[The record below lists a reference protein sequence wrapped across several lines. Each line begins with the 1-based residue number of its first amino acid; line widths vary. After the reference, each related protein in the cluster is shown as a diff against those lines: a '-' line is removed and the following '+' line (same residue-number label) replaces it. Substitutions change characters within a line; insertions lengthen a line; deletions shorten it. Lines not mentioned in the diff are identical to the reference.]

1 MCALNVE
8 KGMGLLMKKYIVL
21 LFLVI
26 LFGFTFAFR
35 RPLYNLYR
43 TYFVKENKDVVLTE
57 SNDYT
62 RDYDFNYVQITD
74 DFTPNDYQG
83 LLNIYYT
90 VLNSGV
96 EEFSFYCTDEYSSC
110 IDDVDSL
117 ANNQKVLSTINN
129 FVHPFNSFRHLET
142 SYDDYGKV
150 TLKIEHIYSNSD
162 IKLIEAKVKEVESEI
177 WNNSM
182 SNEDKIK
189 EAHNY
194 IINNS
199 KYDKDRSDNNI
210 VRYKSD
216 TAYGTLLEG
225 YSLCGGYTDAMEL
238 FLEDMG
244 VKSYKISSEN
254 HVWNAVNLD
263 NAWYHLDLT
272 WDDPITTDGSD
283 ILEYN
288 FFLITTSELN
298 ELENEQHNYDKNVY
312 SELAT

>member
-1 MCALNVE
+1 
-8 KGMGLLMKKYIVL
+8 MKKYIIL

>member
-1 MCALNVE
+1 
-8 KGMGLLMKKYIVL
+8 MKKYIVL
-21 LFLVI
+21 LFLII

-43 TYFVKENKDVVLTE
+43 TYFVKENKDVTLKE

-62 RDYDFNYVQITD
+62 RDYDFNFVKRTD
-74 DFTPNDYQG
+74 DFTPSEYQD

-96 EEFSFYCTDEYSSC
+96 EEFSFYCPDEYSSC

-254 HVWNAVNLD
+254 HVWNAINLD

>member
-1 MCALNVE
+1 
-8 KGMGLLMKKYIVL
+8 MKKYIVL

-35 RPLYNLYR
+35 KPLYNLYR
-43 TYFVKENKDVVLTE
+43 TYFVKEEKEVTLTA

-62 RDYDFNYVQITD
+62 RDYDFNYVKRTD
-74 DFTPNDYQG
+74 DFTPSNYQD

-90 VLNSGV
+90 VLNSGE
-96 EEFSFYCTDEYSSC
+96 EEFSFYCTDEYSEC
-110 IDDVDSL
+110 INDVDSL

-150 TLKIEHIYSNSD
+150 TLKIEHIYSNND
-162 IKLIEAKVKEVESEI
+162 IKLINAKVEEIEKEI
-177 WNNSM
+177 WNSSM

-210 VRYKSD
+210 VKYKSD
-216 TAYGTLLEG
+216 TAYGSLLEG

-244 VKSYKISSEN
+244 IKNYKISSEN
-254 HVWNAVNLD
+254 HVWNAVYLN
-263 NAWYHLDLT
+263 NVWYHLDLT

-288 FFLITTSELN
+288 FFLITTSELS
-298 ELENEQHNYDKNVY
+298 ELEGEQHNYDKNVY

>member
-1 MCALNVE
+1 
-8 KGMGLLMKKYIVL
+8 MKKYIVL

-43 TYFVKENKDVVLTE
+43 TYLVKEQKQVTLTE
-57 SNDYT
+57 SNEYK
-62 RDYDFNYVQITD
+62 RDYNFNYVKRTD
-74 DFTPNDYQG
+74 DFTPSNYQD
-83 LLNIYYT
+83 LLDIYYT
-90 VLNSGV
+90 VINSGV
-96 EEFSFYCTDEYSSC
+96 DEFSFYCTDEYSSC
-110 IDDVDSL
+110 INDVDSL

-150 TLKIEHIYSNSD
+150 TLKVEHIYSNND
-162 IKLIEAKVKEVESEI
+162 IKLIEAKVKDIENEI
-177 WNNSM
+177 WSESM

-189 EAHNY
+189 AAHNY
-194 IINNS
+194 IINNN

-210 VRYKSD
+210 VKYKSD
-216 TAYGTLLEG
+216 TAYGSLLEG

-254 HVWNAVNLD
+254 HVWNAVYLN
-263 NAWYHLDLT
+263 NTWYHLDLT

-298 ELENEQHNYDKNVY
+298 ELEKEQHNYDKNVY

>member
-1 MCALNVE
+1 
-8 KGMGLLMKKYIVL
+8 MKKYIIL

-117 ANNQKVLSTINN
+117 ANNQRVLSTINN

-210 VRYKSD
+210 VKYKSD
-216 TAYGTLLEG
+216 TAYGSLLEG

-244 VKSYKISSEN
+244 IKSYKISSEN
-254 HVWNAVNLD
+254 HVWNAVNLN

-312 SELAT
+312 NELAN

>member
-1 MCALNVE
+1 
-8 KGMGLLMKKYIVL
+8 MKKYIVL

-26 LFGFTFAFR
+26 LFGFAFAFR
-35 RPLYNLYR
+35 KPLYNLYR
-43 TYFVKENKDVVLTE
+43 TYFVKEEKEVTLTA

-62 RDYDFNYVQITD
+62 RDYDFNYVKRTD
-74 DFTPNDYQG
+74 DFTPSNYQD

-90 VLNSGV
+90 VLNSGE
-96 EEFSFYCTDEYSSC
+96 EEFSFYCTDEYSEC
-110 IDDVDSL
+110 INDVDSL

-150 TLKIEHIYSNSD
+150 TLKIEHIYSNND
-162 IKLIEAKVKEVESEI
+162 IKLINAKVEEIEKEI
-177 WNNSM
+177 WNSSM

-210 VRYKSD
+210 VKYKSD
-216 TAYGTLLEG
+216 TAYGSLLEG

-244 VKSYKISSEN
+244 IKSYKISSEN
-254 HVWNAVNLD
+254 HVWNAVNLN

-272 WDDPITTDGSD
+272 WDDPITTYGSD

-288 FFLITTSELN
+288 FFLITTSELS
-298 ELENEQHNYDKNVY
+298 ELEGEQHNYDKNVY
-312 SELAT
+312 SELAV

>member
-1 MCALNVE
+1 
-8 KGMGLLMKKYIVL
+8 MKKYIVL
-21 LFLVI
+21 LFLII

-35 RPLYNLYR
+35 KPLYNLYR
-43 TYFVKENKDVVLTE
+43 TYFINENKNVTLTA

-62 RDYDFNYVQITD
+62 RDYDFNYVQLTD
-74 DFTPNDYQG
+74 NFSPNNYQD

-90 VLNSGV
+90 VLNSG
-96 EEFSFYCTDEYSSC
+96 ETEFSFYCPDNYASC
-110 IDDVDSL
+110 LNDIDSL
-117 ANNQKVLSTINN
+117 ANNQSVLSTINN

-150 TLKIEHIYSNSD
+150 TLKIEHIYTNND
-162 IKLIEAKVKEVESEI
+162 IKLIEAKVKEIEKEI
-177 WNNSM
+177 WQDTM

-199 KYDKDRSDNNI
+199 KYDSDRSDNNI
-210 VRYKSD
+210 VKYKSD

-238 FLEDMG
+238 FLEDMNI
-244 VKSYKISSEN
+244 KSYKISSEN
-254 HVWNAVNLD
+254 HVWNAVYLND
-263 NAWYHLDLT
+263 TWYHLDLT

-298 ELENEQHNYDKNVY
+298 ELEAEQHNYDKNVY
-312 SELAT
+312 KELAT

>member
-1 MCALNVE
+1 
-8 KGMGLLMKKYIVL
+8 MKKYIVL

-35 RPLYNLYR
+35 KPLYNLYR
-43 TYFVKENKDVVLTE
+43 TYFVKEEKEVTLTA

-62 RDYDFNYVQITD
+62 RDYDFNYVKRTD
-74 DFTPNDYQG
+74 DFTPSNYQD

-90 VLNSGV
+90 VLNSGE
-96 EEFSFYCTDEYSSC
+96 EEFSFYCTDEYSEC
-110 IDDVDSL
+110 INDVDSL

-150 TLKIEHIYSNSD
+150 TLKIEHIYSNND
-162 IKLIEAKVKEVESEI
+162 IKLINAKVEEIEKEI
-177 WNNSM
+177 WNSSM

-210 VRYKSD
+210 VKYKSD
-216 TAYGTLLEG
+216 TAYGSLLEG

-244 VKSYKISSEN
+244 IKSYKISSEN
-254 HVWNAVNLD
+254 HVWNAVYLND
-263 NAWYHLDLT
+263 AWYHLDLT

-288 FFLITTSELN
+288 FFLITTSELS
-298 ELENEQHNYDKNVY
+298 ELEGEQHNYDKNVY

>member
-1 MCALNVE
+1 
-8 KGMGLLMKKYIVL
+8 MKKYIVL

-35 RPLYNLYR
+35 KPLYNLYR
-43 TYFVKENKDVVLTE
+43 TYFVNVDKEVTLTA
-57 SNDYT
+57 SSDYT
-62 RDYDFNYVQITD
+62 RDYDFNYVKRTD
-74 DFTPNDYQG
+74 DFTPSNYQD

-90 VLNSGV
+90 VLNSGE
-96 EEFSFYCTDEYSSC
+96 EEFSFYCTDEYSEC
-110 IDDVDSL
+110 INDVDSL

-150 TLKIEHIYSNSD
+150 TLKIEHIYSNND
-162 IKLIEAKVKEVESEI
+162 IKLINAKVEEIEKEI
-177 WNNSM
+177 WNSSM

-210 VRYKSD
+210 VKYKSD
-216 TAYGTLLEG
+216 TAYGSLLEG

-244 VKSYKISSEN
+244 IKSYKISSEN
-254 HVWNAVNLD
+254 HVWNAVNLN

-288 FFLITTSELN
+288 FFLITTSELS
-298 ELENEQHNYDKNVY
+298 ELEGEQHNYDKNVY

>member
-1 MCALNVE
+1 
-8 KGMGLLMKKYIVL
+8 MKKYIVL

-35 RPLYNLYR
+35 KPLYNLYR
-43 TYFVKENKDVVLTE
+43 TYFVKEEKEVTLTA

-62 RDYDFNYVQITD
+62 RDYDFNYVKRTD
-74 DFTPNDYQG
+74 DFTPSNYQD

-90 VLNSGV
+90 VLNSGE
-96 EEFSFYCTDEYSSC
+96 EEFSFYCTDEYSEC
-110 IDDVDSL
+110 INDVDSL

-150 TLKIEHIYSNSD
+150 TLKIEHIYSNND
-162 IKLIEAKVKEVESEI
+162 IKLINAKVEKIEKEI
-177 WNNSM
+177 WNSSM

-210 VRYKSD
+210 VKYKSD
-216 TAYGTLLEG
+216 TAYGSLLEG

-244 VKSYKISSEN
+244 IKSYKISSEN
-254 HVWNAVNLD
+254 HVWNAVNL
-263 NAWYHLDLT
+263 NNVWYHLDLT

-288 FFLITTSELN
+288 FFLITTSELS
-298 ELENEQHNYDKNVY
+298 ELEGEQHNYDKNVY
-312 SELAT
+312 SELAV

>member
-1 MCALNVE
+1 
-8 KGMGLLMKKYIVL
+8 MKKYIVL
-21 LFLVI
+21 LILVI

-43 TYFVKENKDVVLTE
+43 TYFVKEEKEVTLTA

-62 RDYDFNYVQITD
+62 RDYDFNYVKRTD
-74 DFTPNDYQG
+74 DFTPSNYQD

-90 VLNSGV
+90 VLNSGE
-96 EEFSFYCTDEYSSC
+96 EEFSFYCTDEYSEC
-110 IDDVDSL
+110 INDVDSL

-150 TLKIEHIYSNSD
+150 TLKIEHIYNNND
-162 IKLIEAKVKEVESEI
+162 IKLINAKVKEIEKEI
-177 WNNSM
+177 WNSSM

-189 EAHNY
+189 EVHNY

-210 VRYKSD
+210 VKYKSD
-216 TAYGTLLEG
+216 TAYGSLLEG

-244 VKSYKISSEN
+244 IKSYKISSEN
-254 HVWNAVNLD
+254 HVWNAVYLN

-288 FFLITTSELN
+288 FFLITTSELS
-298 ELENEQHNYDKNVY
+298 ELEGEQHNYDKNVY

>member
-1 MCALNVE
+1 
-8 KGMGLLMKKYIVL
+8 MKKYIVL
-21 LFLVI
+21 LFLII

-43 TYFVKENKDVVLTE
+43 TYFVKENKDVTLKE

-62 RDYDFNYVQITD
+62 RDYDFNFVKRTD
-74 DFTPNDYQG
+74 DFTPSEYQD

-96 EEFSFYCTDEYSSC
+96 EEFSFYCPDEYSSC

>member
-1 MCALNVE
+1 
-8 KGMGLLMKKYIVL
+8 MKKYIVL

-26 LFGFTFAFR
+26 LFGFAFAFR
-35 RPLYNLYR
+35 KPLYNLYR
-43 TYFVKENKDVVLTE
+43 TYFVKEEKEVTLTA

-62 RDYDFNYVQITD
+62 RDYDFNYVKRTD
-74 DFTPNDYQG
+74 DFTPSNYQD

-90 VLNSGV
+90 VLNSGE
-96 EEFSFYCTDEYSSC
+96 EEFSFYCTDEYSEC
-110 IDDVDSL
+110 INDVDSL

-150 TLKIEHIYSNSD
+150 TLKIEHIYNNND
-162 IKLIEAKVKEVESEI
+162 IKLINAKVEEIEKEI
-177 WNNSM
+177 WNSSM

-210 VRYKSD
+210 VKYKSD
-216 TAYGTLLEG
+216 TAYGSLLEG

-244 VKSYKISSEN
+244 IKSYKISSEN
-254 HVWNAVNLD
+254 HVWNAVNLN

-288 FFLITTSELN
+288 FFLITTSELS
-298 ELENEQHNYDKNVY
+298 ELEGEQHNYDKNVY

>member
-1 MCALNVE
+1 
-8 KGMGLLMKKYIVL
+8 MKKYIIL
-21 LFLVI
+21 IFLII
-26 LFGFTFAFR
+26 LFGLTYSFR
-35 RPLYNLYR
+35 EPLYNLYR
-43 TYFVKENKDVVLTE
+43 TYFVKENKDVTLKE

-62 RDYDFNYVQITD
+62 RDYDFNFVKRTD
-74 DFTPNDYQG
+74 DFTPNKYQD

-96 EEFSFYCTDEYSSC
+96 EEFSFYCPDEYSSC

-150 TLKIEHIYSNSD
+150 TLKIEHIYSNND
-162 IKLIEAKVKEVESEI
+162 IKLINAKVEEIEKEI
-177 WNNSM
+177 WNSSM

-210 VRYKSD
+210 VKYKSD
-216 TAYGTLLEG
+216 TAYGSLLEG

-244 VKSYKISSEN
+244 IKSYKISSEN
-254 HVWNAVNLD
+254 HVWNAVNLN

-288 FFLITTSELN
+288 FFLITTSELS
-298 ELENEQHNYDKNVY
+298 ELEGEQHNYDKNVY
-312 SELAT
+312 SELAV

>member
-1 MCALNVE
+1 
-8 KGMGLLMKKYIVL
+8 MKKYIIL

-117 ANNQKVLSTINN
+117 ANNQRVLSTINN

-199 KYDKDRSDNNI
+199 KYDSDRSDNNI

-244 VKSYKISSEN
+244 IKSYKISSEN

-263 NAWYHLDLT
+263 NTWYHLDLT

-312 SELAT
+312 NELAN

>member
-1 MCALNVE
+1 
-8 KGMGLLMKKYIVL
+8 MKKYIVL

-43 TYFVKENKDVVLTE
+43 TYLVKEQKQVTLTE
-57 SNDYT
+57 SNEYK
-62 RDYDFNYVQITD
+62 RDYNFNYVKRTD
-74 DFTPNDYQG
+74 DFTPSNYQD
-83 LLNIYYT
+83 LLDIYYT

-96 EEFSFYCTDEYSSC
+96 DEFSFYCTDEYSSC
-110 IDDVDSL
+110 INDVDSL

-150 TLKIEHIYSNSD
+150 TLKIEHIYSNND
-162 IKLIEAKVKEVESEI
+162 IKLINAKVEEIEKEI
-177 WNNSM
+177 WNSSM

-210 VRYKSD
+210 VKYKSD
-216 TAYGTLLEG
+216 TAYGSLLEG

-244 VKSYKISSEN
+244 IKSYKISSEN
-254 HVWNAVNLD
+254 HVWKAVYLN
-263 NAWYHLDLT
+263 NVWYHLDLT

-288 FFLITTSELN
+288 FFLITTSELS
-298 ELENEQHNYDKNVY
+298 ELEGEQHNYDKNVY

>member
-1 MCALNVE
+1 
-8 KGMGLLMKKYIVL
+8 MKKYIVL
-21 LFLVI
+21 LILVI

-43 TYFVKENKDVVLTE
+43 TYFIKEEKEVTLTA

-62 RDYDFNYVQITD
+62 RDYDFNYVKRTD
-74 DFTPNDYQG
+74 DFTPSNYQD

-90 VLNSGV
+90 VLNSGE
-96 EEFSFYCTDEYSSC
+96 EEFSFYCTDEYSEC
-110 IDDVDSL
+110 INDVDSL

-150 TLKIEHIYSNSD
+150 TLKIEHIYNNND
-162 IKLIEAKVKEVESEI
+162 IKLINAKVEEIEKEI
-177 WNNSM
+177 WNSSM

-210 VRYKSD
+210 VKYKSD
-216 TAYGTLLEG
+216 TAYGSLLEG

-244 VKSYKISSEN
+244 IKSYKISSEN
-254 HVWNAVNLD
+254 HVWNAVYLN

-288 FFLITTSELN
+288 FFLITTSELS
-298 ELENEQHNYDKNVY
+298 ELEGEQHNYDKNVY
-312 SELAT
+312 SELAV

>member
-1 MCALNVE
+1 
-8 KGMGLLMKKYIVL
+8 MKKYIVL
-21 LFLVI
+21 LILVI

-43 TYFVKENKDVVLTE
+43 TYFVKEEKEVTLTA

-62 RDYDFNYVQITD
+62 RNYDFNYVKRTD
-74 DFTPNDYQG
+74 DFTPSNYQD

-90 VLNSGV
+90 VLNSGE
-96 EEFSFYCTDEYSSC
+96 EEFSFYCTDEYSEC
-110 IDDVDSL
+110 INDIDSL

-150 TLKIEHIYSNSD
+150 TLKIEHIYSNND
-162 IKLIEAKVKEVESEI
+162 IKLINAKVKEIEKEI
-177 WNNSM
+177 WNSSM

-210 VRYKSD
+210 VKYKSD
-216 TAYGTLLEG
+216 TAYGSLLEG

-244 VKSYKISSEN
+244 IRSYKISSEN
-254 HVWNAVNLD
+254 HVWNAVNLN

-288 FFLITTSELN
+288 FFLITTSELS
-298 ELENEQHNYDKNVY
+298 ELEGEQHNYDKNVY

>member
-1 MCALNVE
+1 
-8 KGMGLLMKKYIVL
+8 MKKYIVL
-21 LFLVI
+21 LFLII

-43 TYFVKENKDVVLTE
+43 TYFVKENKDVTLKE

-62 RDYDFNYVQITD
+62 RDYDFNFVKRTD
-74 DFTPNDYQG
+74 DFTPSEYQD

-96 EEFSFYCTDEYSSC
+96 EEFSFYCPDEYSSC

-150 TLKIEHIYSNSD
+150 TLKVEHIYSNND
-162 IKLIEAKVKEVESEI
+162 IKLIEAKVKDIENEI
-177 WNNSM
+177 WSESM

-189 EAHNY
+189 AAHNY
-194 IINNS
+194 IINNN

-210 VRYKSD
+210 VKYKSD
-216 TAYGTLLEG
+216 TAYGSLLEG

-254 HVWNAVNLD
+254 HVWNAVYLN
-263 NAWYHLDLT
+263 NTWYHLDLT

>member
-1 MCALNVE
+1 
-8 KGMGLLMKKYIVL
+8 MKKYIVL

-26 LFGFTFAFR
+26 LFGFAFAFR
-35 RPLYNLYR
+35 KPLYNLYR
-43 TYFVKENKDVVLTE
+43 TYFVKEEKEVTLTA

-62 RDYDFNYVQITD
+62 RDYDFNYVKRTD
-74 DFTPNDYQG
+74 DFTPSNYQD

-90 VLNSGV
+90 VLNSGE
-96 EEFSFYCTDEYSSC
+96 EEFSFYCTDEYSEC
-110 IDDVDSL
+110 INDVDSL

-210 VRYKSD
+210 VKYKSD
-216 TAYGTLLEG
+216 TAYGSLLEG

-244 VKSYKISSEN
+244 IKSYKISSEN
-254 HVWNAVNLD
+254 HVWNAVNLN

-288 FFLITTSELN
+288 FFLITTSELS
-298 ELENEQHNYDKNVY
+298 ELEGEQHNYDKNVY
-312 SELAT
+312 SELAV

>member
-1 MCALNVE
+1 
-8 KGMGLLMKKYIVL
+8 MKKYIVL

-26 LFGFTFAFR
+26 LFGFAFAFR
-35 RPLYNLYR
+35 KPLYNLYR
-43 TYFVKENKDVVLTE
+43 TYFVKEEKEVTLTA

-62 RDYDFNYVQITD
+62 RDYDFNYVKRTD
-74 DFTPNDYQG
+74 DFTPSNYQD

-90 VLNSGV
+90 VLNSGE
-96 EEFSFYCTDEYSSC
+96 EEFSFYCTDEYSEC
-110 IDDVDSL
+110 INDVDSL

-150 TLKIEHIYSNSD
+150 TLKIEHIYSNND
-162 IKLIEAKVKEVESEI
+162 IKLIEAKVEEIEKEI
-177 WNNSM
+177 WNSYM

-210 VRYKSD
+210 VKYKSD
-216 TAYGTLLEG
+216 TAYGSLLEG

-244 VKSYKISSEN
+244 IKSYKISSEN
-254 HVWNAVNLD
+254 HVWNAVNLN

-288 FFLITTSELN
+288 FFLITTSELS
-298 ELENEQHNYDKNVY
+298 ELEGEQHNYDKNVY
-312 SELAT
+312 SELAA

>member
-1 MCALNVE
+1 
-8 KGMGLLMKKYIVL
+8 MKKYIIF
-21 LFLVI
+21 LFLII
-26 LFGFTFAFR
+26 LFGFTFVFR
-35 RPLYNLYR
+35 QPLYNLYR
-43 TYFVKENKDVVLTE
+43 TYFIKENKDVTLTNT
-57 SNDYT
+57 NDYT
-62 RDYDFNYVQITD
+62 RNYDFNYVQTTN
-74 DFTPNDYQG
+74 DFTPNEYQD

-96 EEFSFYCTDEYSSC
+96 KEFSFYCPDEYSSC
-110 IDDVDSL
+110 INDIDSL

-129 FVHPFNSFRHLET
+129 FVHPFNSFKHLET

-162 IKLIEAKVKEVESEI
+162 IKLIKAKVKEIEKEI

-210 VRYKSD
+210 VKYKSD

-238 FLEDMG
+238 FLEDMNI
-244 VKSYKISSEN
+244 KSYKIASEN
-254 HVWNAVNLD
+254 HVWNAIYLN
-263 NAWYHLDLT
+263 NTWYHLDLT

-288 FFLITTSELN
+288 FFLITTSELD
-298 ELENEQHNYDKNVY
+298 ELEAEQHNYDRNVY
-312 SELAT
+312 SELSI

>member
-1 MCALNVE
+1 
-8 KGMGLLMKKYIVL
+8 MKKYIVL

-43 TYFVKENKDVVLTE
+43 TYLVKEQKQVTLTE
-57 SNDYT
+57 SNEYK
-62 RDYDFNYVQITD
+62 RDYNFNYVKRTD
-74 DFTPNDYQG
+74 DFTPSNYQD
-83 LLNIYYT
+83 LLDIYYT

-96 EEFSFYCTDEYSSC
+96 DEFSFYCTDEYSSC
-110 IDDVDSL
+110 INDVDSL

-150 TLKIEHIYSNSD
+150 TLKVEHIYSNND
-162 IKLIEAKVKEVESEI
+162 IKLIEAKVKDIENEI
-177 WNNSM
+177 WSESM

-189 EAHNY
+189 AAHNY
-194 IINNS
+194 IINNN

-210 VRYKSD
+210 VKYKSD
-216 TAYGTLLEG
+216 TAYGSLLEG

-254 HVWNAVNLD
+254 HVWNAVYLN
-263 NAWYHLDLT
+263 NTWYHLDLT

-298 ELENEQHNYDKNVY
+298 ELEKEQHNYDKNVY

>member
-1 MCALNVE
+1 
-8 KGMGLLMKKYIVL
+8 MKKYIVL

-35 RPLYNLYR
+35 KPLYNLYR
-43 TYFVKENKDVVLTE
+43 TYFVKEEKEVTLTA

-62 RDYDFNYVQITD
+62 RDYDFNYVKRTD
-74 DFTPNDYQG
+74 DFTPSNYQD

-90 VLNSGV
+90 VLNSGE
-96 EEFSFYCTDEYSSC
+96 EEFSFYCTDEYSEC
-110 IDDVDSL
+110 INDVDSL

-150 TLKIEHIYSNSD
+150 TLKIEHIYSNND
-162 IKLIEAKVKEVESEI
+162 IKLINAKVEEIEKEI
-177 WNNSM
+177 WNSSM

-210 VRYKSD
+210 VKYKSD
-216 TAYGTLLEG
+216 TAYGSLLEG

-244 VKSYKISSEN
+244 IKSYKISSEN
-254 HVWNAVNLD
+254 HVWNAVNLN

-288 FFLITTSELN
+288 FFLITTSELS
-298 ELENEQHNYDKNVY
+298 ELEGEQHNYDKNVY
-312 SELAT
+312 SELAV

>member
-1 MCALNVE
+1 
-8 KGMGLLMKKYIVL
+8 MKKYIVL

-35 RPLYNLYR
+35 KPLYNLYR
-43 TYFVKENKDVVLTE
+43 TYFIKEEKEVTLTA

-62 RDYDFNYVQITD
+62 RDYDFNYVKRTD
-74 DFTPNDYQG
+74 DFTPSNYQD

-90 VLNSGV
+90 VLNSGE
-96 EEFSFYCTDEYSSC
+96 EEFSFYCTDEYSEC

-150 TLKIEHIYSNSD
+150 TLKIEHIYSNND
-162 IKLIEAKVKEVESEI
+162 IKLINAKVEEIEKEI
-177 WNNSM
+177 WNSSM

-210 VRYKSD
+210 VKYKSD
-216 TAYGTLLEG
+216 TAYGSLLEG

-244 VKSYKISSEN
+244 IKSYKISSEN
-254 HVWNAVNLD
+254 HVWNAVNLN

-288 FFLITTSELN
+288 FFLITTSELS
-298 ELENEQHNYDKNVY
+298 ELEGEQHNYDKNVY

>member
-1 MCALNVE
+1 
-8 KGMGLLMKKYIVL
+8 MKKYIVL
-21 LFLVI
+21 LILVI

-43 TYFVKENKDVVLTE
+43 TYFVKEEKEVTLTA

-62 RDYDFNYVQITD
+62 RDYDFNYVKRTD
-74 DFTPNDYQG
+74 DFTPSNYQD

-90 VLNSGV
+90 VLNSGE
-96 EEFSFYCTDEYSSC
+96 EEFSFYCTDEYSEC
-110 IDDVDSL
+110 INDVDSL

-150 TLKIEHIYSNSD
+150 TLKIEHIYNNND
-162 IKLIEAKVKEVESEI
+162 IKLINAKVEEIEKEI
-177 WNNSM
+177 WNSSM

-210 VRYKSD
+210 VKYKSD
-216 TAYGTLLEG
+216 TAYGSLLEG

-244 VKSYKISSEN
+244 IKSYKISSEN
-254 HVWNAVNLD
+254 HVWNAVNLN

-288 FFLITTSELN
+288 FFLITTSELS
-298 ELENEQHNYDKNVY
+298 ELEGEQHNYDKNVY
-312 SELAT
+312 SELAV

>member
-1 MCALNVE
+1 
-8 KGMGLLMKKYIVL
+8 MKKYIVL
-21 LFLVI
+21 LILVI

-43 TYFVKENKDVVLTE
+43 TYFVKEEKEVTLTA

-62 RDYDFNYVQITD
+62 RDYDFNYVKRTD
-74 DFTPNDYQG
+74 DFTPSNYQD

-90 VLNSGV
+90 VLNSGE
-96 EEFSFYCTDEYSSC
+96 EEFSFYCTDEYSEC
-110 IDDVDSL
+110 INDVDSL

-150 TLKIEHIYSNSD
+150 TLKIEHIYSNND
-162 IKLIEAKVKEVESEI
+162 IKLINAKVEEIEKEI
-177 WNNSM
+177 WNSSM

-210 VRYKSD
+210 VKYKSD
-216 TAYGTLLEG
+216 TAYGSLLEG

-244 VKSYKISSEN
+244 IKSYKISSEN
-254 HVWNAVNLD
+254 HVWNAVYLN
-263 NAWYHLDLT
+263 NVWYHLDLT

-288 FFLITTSELN
+288 FFLITTSELS
-298 ELENEQHNYDKNVY
+298 ELEGEQHNYDKNVY
-312 SELAT
+312 SELAV

>member
-1 MCALNVE
+1 
-8 KGMGLLMKKYIVL
+8 MKKYIVL

-35 RPLYNLYR
+35 KPLYNLYR
-43 TYFVKENKDVVLTE
+43 TYFVKEEKEVTLTA

-62 RDYDFNYVQITD
+62 RDYDFNYVKRTD
-74 DFTPNDYQG
+74 DFTPSNYQD

-90 VLNSGV
+90 VLNSGE
-96 EEFSFYCTDEYSSC
+96 EEFSFYCTDEYSEC
-110 IDDVDSL
+110 INDVDSL

-150 TLKIEHIYSNSD
+150 TLKIEHIYSNND
-162 IKLIEAKVKEVESEI
+162 IKLINAKVEEIEKEI
-177 WNNSM
+177 WNSSM

-210 VRYKSD
+210 VKYKSD
-216 TAYGTLLEG
+216 TAYGSLLEG

-244 VKSYKISSEN
+244 IKNYKISSEN
-254 HVWNAVNLD
+254 HVWNAVYLND
-263 NAWYHLDLT
+263 AWYHLDLT

-288 FFLITTSELN
+288 FFLITTSELS
-298 ELENEQHNYDKNVY
+298 ELEGEQHNYDKNVY

>member
-1 MCALNVE
+1 
-8 KGMGLLMKKYIVL
+8 MKKYIIF
-21 LFLVI
+21 LFLII
-26 LFGFTFAFR
+26 LFGFTFVFR
-35 RPLYNLYR
+35 QPLYNLYR
-43 TYFVKENKDVVLTE
+43 TYFIKENKDVTLTNT
-57 SNDYT
+57 NDYT
-62 RDYDFNYVQITD
+62 RNYDFNYVQTTN
-74 DFTPNDYQG
+74 DFTPNEYQD

-96 EEFSFYCTDEYSSC
+96 KEFSFYCPDEYSSC
-110 IDDVDSL
+110 INDIDSL

-129 FVHPFNSFRHLET
+129 FVHPFNSFKHLET

-162 IKLIEAKVKEVESEI
+162 IKLIKAKVKEIEKEI

-210 VRYKSD
+210 VKYKSD

-238 FLEDMG
+238 FLEDMNI
-244 VKSYKISSEN
+244 KSYKIASEN
-254 HVWNAVNLD
+254 HVWNAIYLN
-263 NAWYHLDLT
+263 NTWYHLDLT
-272 WDDPITTDGSD
+272 WDDPITTDRSD

-298 ELENEQHNYDKNVY
+298 ELENEQHNYDKNIY

>member
-1 MCALNVE
+1 
-8 KGMGLLMKKYIVL
+8 MKKYIVL
-21 LFLVI
+21 LILVI

-35 RPLYNLYR
+35 KPLYNLYR
-43 TYFVKENKDVVLTE
+43 TYFIKEEKEVTLSA

-62 RDYDFNYVQITD
+62 RDYDFNYVKRTD
-74 DFTPNDYQG
+74 DFTPSNYQD

-90 VLNSGV
+90 VLNSGE
-96 EEFSFYCTDEYSSC
+96 EEFSFYCTDEYSEC
-110 IDDVDSL
+110 INDVDSL

-150 TLKIEHIYSNSD
+150 TLKIEHIYSNND
-162 IKLIEAKVKEVESEI
+162 IKLINAKVEEIEKEI
-177 WNNSM
+177 WNSSM

-210 VRYKSD
+210 VKYKSD
-216 TAYGTLLEG
+216 TAYGSLLEG

-244 VKSYKISSEN
+244 IKSYKISSEN
-254 HVWNAVNLD
+254 HVWNAVNLN

-288 FFLITTSELN
+288 FFLITTSELS
-298 ELENEQHNYDKNVY
+298 ELEGEQHNYDKNVY

>member
-1 MCALNVE
+1 
-8 KGMGLLMKKYIVL
+8 MKKYIVL

-43 TYFVKENKDVVLTE
+43 TYLVKEQKQVTLTE
-57 SNDYT
+57 SNEYK
-62 RDYDFNYVQITD
+62 RDYNFNYVKRTD
-74 DFTPNDYQG
+74 DFTPSNYQD
-83 LLNIYYT
+83 LLDIYYT

-96 EEFSFYCTDEYSSC
+96 DEFSFYCTDEYSSC
-110 IDDVDSL
+110 INDVDSL

-150 TLKIEHIYSNSD
+150 TLKVEHIYSNND
-162 IKLIEAKVKEVESEI
+162 IKLIEAEVKDIENEI
-177 WNNSM
+177 WSESM

-189 EAHNY
+189 AAHNY
-194 IINNS
+194 IINNN

-210 VRYKSD
+210 VKYKSD
-216 TAYGTLLEG
+216 TAYGSLLEG

-254 HVWNAVNLD
+254 HVWNAVYLN
-263 NAWYHLDLT
+263 NTWYHLDLT

-298 ELENEQHNYDKNVY
+298 ELEKEQHNYDKNVY

>member
-1 MCALNVE
+1 
-8 KGMGLLMKKYIVL
+8 MKKYIVL
-21 LFLVI
+21 LFLII

-43 TYFVKENKDVVLTE
+43 TYFVKENKDVTLKE

-62 RDYDFNYVQITD
+62 RDYDFNFVKRTD
-74 DFTPNDYQG
+74 DFTPSEYQD

-96 EEFSFYCTDEYSSC
+96 EEFSFYCPDEYSSC

-210 VRYKSD
+210 ARYKSD
-216 TAYGTLLEG
+216 TAYRTLLEG

-312 SELAT
+312 IELAT

>member
-1 MCALNVE
+1 
-8 KGMGLLMKKYIVL
+8 MKKYIVL
-21 LFLVI
+21 IFLII

-35 RPLYNLYR
+35 KPLYNLYR
-43 TYFVKENKDVVLTE
+43 TYFINEDKDVTLTA

-62 RDYDFNYVQITD
+62 RDYDFNYVQLTD
-74 DFTPNDYQG
+74 DFSPNNYQD

-90 VLNSGV
+90 VLNSG
-96 EEFSFYCTDEYSSC
+96 ETEFSFYCPDEYTNC
-110 IDDVDSL
+110 LTDVNSL
-117 ANNQKVLSTINN
+117 ANNQTVLSTINN

-150 TLKIEHIYSNSD
+150 TLKIDHIYSNSD
-162 IKLIEAKVKEVESEI
+162 IKLIEAKVKKIEEEI
-177 WNNSM
+177 WQDTM
-182 SNEDKIK
+182 TNEDKIK

-199 KYDKDRSDNNI
+199 KYDSDRSDNNI
-210 VRYKSD
+210 VKYKSD

-238 FLEDMG
+238 FLEDMNI
-244 VKSYKISSEN
+244 KSYKISSEN
-254 HVWNAVNLD
+254 HVWNAVNLN

-288 FFLITTSELN
+288 FFLITTSELDA
-298 ELENEQHNYDKNVY
+298 LEAEQHNYDKNVY
-312 SELAT
+312 KELAT